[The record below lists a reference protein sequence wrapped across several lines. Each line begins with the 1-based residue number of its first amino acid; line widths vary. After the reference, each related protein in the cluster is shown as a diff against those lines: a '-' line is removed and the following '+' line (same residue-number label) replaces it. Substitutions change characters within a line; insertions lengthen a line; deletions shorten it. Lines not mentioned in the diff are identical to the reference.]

1 MEKWALMLGIFVVL
15 SMIDLF
21 GISRSYD
28 GGGLDGLRSKEVAR
42 FCASRFVV
50 SFSN

>member
-1 MEKWALMLGIFVVL
+1 
-15 SMIDLF
+15 MIDLF

-28 GGGLDGLRSKEVAR
+28 CEGIDGLRSKEVAR